1 LRTRRVAKAEPA
13 QRPLLVLA
21 PGRPRGSRARA
32 RLIVEAERREM
43 IVAALKPADRLRAV
57 DLIVEA
63 TQADAVLV
71 CADPPVQAVVAAVA
85 ASRDLPF
92 ACMPAGPD
100 DLLARDL
107 GAPLDDPR
115 EALSLP
121 FSTAERTIDL
131 AEVNGIQFV
140 NYATV
145 GVEMPPSIAHA
156 HHATRSKPLPGPGR
170 TTRTAREAIAH
181 TGTEP
186 VPAVLVCNNRFE
198 LREDRLGS
206 RDWPDSGL
214 LQVVAFDAHGSDRT
228 FAGLRLAGLQEHSC
242 ASFELA
248 ARSPL
253 RVDIDGEPRE
263 LSPPLRFRCV
273 HSAVRVRTAAEG
285 MEATARAREAHVEL
299 ESLGTG

>member
-1 LRTRRVAKAEPA
+1 MEPA
-13 QRPLLVLA
+13 RRPLLVLA
-21 PGRPRGSRARA
+21 PGRPRGNRARA
-32 RLIVEAERREM
+32 RLIAEAERREM

-92 ACMPAGPD
+92 ACLPAGPD

-107 GAPLDDPR
+107 GAPLDDPG
-115 EALSLP
+115 EALTLP
-121 FSTAERTIDL
+121 FSAAERTIDL

-140 NYATV
+140 NYASV
-145 GVEMPPSIAHA
+145 GVEMPPSIAHT
-156 HHATRSKPLPGPGR
+156 HHKTHSKPLPGPGR

-181 TGTEP
+181 TGIEP

-198 LREDRLGS
+198 LREDRLGA

-214 LQVVAFDAHGSDRT
+214 LQVVAFDAPGTDRT
-228 FAGLRLAGLQEHSC
+228 FAGLRHAGLREHSC
-242 ASFELA
+242 ASFELT

-273 HSAVRVRTAAEG
+273 HSALRVRTAEDGVKAIERPG
-285 MEATARAREAHVEL
+285 EAPAAL
-299 ESLGTG
+299 QSLGTG